1 VGFLGAGIIFVRGGS
16 VCGLTTEAA
25 IWVTAEIG
33 SASGAGLPVLAVLT
47 TGIYFVVVLAF
58 PMAARRLPRSA
69 TAISALRV
77 RYPDGRGILRE
88 VLREATARGSL
99 STMSRPR
106 PPETSGHPPGSPWPL
121 SGRW

>member
-1 VGFLGAGIIFVRGGS
+1 
-16 VCGLTTEAA
+16 
-25 IWVTAEIG
+25 
-33 SASGAGLPVLAVLT
+33 VLT

-88 VLREATARGSL
+88 VLRGSHRAGFAIDDVSTETAGDQRPSSGQSMASERPMVDVMLHVHGRNSVNELAAGLSELDRGRAVLASDVH
-99 STMSRPR
+99 TID
-106 PPETSGHPPGSPWPL
+106 E
-121 SGRW
+121 